1 MAFSRPIVLF
11 LSWLVIDVRATSNST
26 DMNQP
31 RLRGRSRD
39 TAPGTHEYIID
50 WIKFYSISDSD
61 GSLSQTPAWE
71 DNFADS
77 DCLDGK
83 PNPSSWTYESG
94 QPRQN
99 NAEAQTYTDSKD
111 NAFCKDGA
119 LVLRA
124 LCLDGKNCVDVT
136 CSPGAA
142 CNRPMGAIT
151 SASVSTIFVG
161 GYGRWSARVKVGG
174 ELEGS
179 IGKGLWPAFWF
190 MGDNY
195 GVDPPKVG
203 WPECGEVDTM
213 EFSSWHS
220 TVGQNAYF
228 KDYPYTPDKVD
239 LLTTETRISDII
251 PVDSDGFRVYTLE
264 HGQDENGHAHLKMW
278 ITSTYEETLDLG
290 VQAHV
295 EYPKEGTSDDMLK
308 DFDASFIGKKMHAK
322 LNLAIGGN
330 LGGPGPYF

>member
-1 MAFSRPIVLF
+1 MAFSRPIVL
-11 LSWLVIDVRATSNST
+11 LVSWFVVDARATSNST
-26 DMNQP
+26 GMNQP

-39 TAPGTHEYIID
+39 IAPGTHEYIID
-50 WIKFYSISDSD
+50 WIKFYSISYSD
-61 GSLSQTPAWE
+61 GFGFLSQTPAWE

-83 PNPSSWTYESG
+83 PNPNCWAYESG

-99 NAEAQTYTDSKD
+99 NDEAQTYTDSKD
-111 NAFCKDGA
+111 NAFCKDGS

-124 LCLDGKNCVDVT
+124 LCSDGKNCVDVT
-136 CSPGAA
+136 CSPDAPDA
-142 CNRPMGAIT
+142 CHRPMGAIT
-151 SASVSTIFVG
+151 SASVSTKYVG

-195 GVDPPKVG
+195 DPVG

-213 EFSSWHS
+213 EFSSWRS

-228 KDYPYTPDKVD
+228 KNNPYTPQTVD
-239 LLTTETRISDII
+239 LLTTETPISHIV
-251 PVDSDGFRVYTLE
+251 PMDSDGFRVYTLE

-278 ITSTYEETLDLG
+278 IISTYKETLDPG
-290 VQAHV
+290 VKAHV
-295 EYPKEGTSDDMLK
+295 EYPKEGTPDEMLK

-322 LNLAIGGN
+322 LNLAVGGN